1 MQTSTTSDVLT
12 QLRSEW
18 IRLGRSAASRRAMS
32 LLREAAPDE
41 MPPGA
46 RDLGDLVL
54 ALEPR
59 GGLSQLQRARILEVL
74 LAHAGDPTVRRCL
87 LQTLLPGIVS
97 VARKLRFG
105 EGIADDPGTFLS
117 DGLAEASELLCDW
130 AGQRR
135 PYAGPDLLGALRCRM
150 RRRMLSD
157 KRRRTEL
164 TGLPDR
170 VGPQHVDHLAQLA
183 ADLREAADSGVPDTE
198 LVYARCILGFNAAEL
213 AGALGISGSAVKRRL
228 AMVAT
233 PLLA

>member
-1 MQTSTTSDVLT
+1 MQISTNSDVLA
-12 QLRSEW
+12 QLRTEW
-18 IRLGRSAASRRAMS
+18 TRLGRSAASRRALDS
-32 LLREAAPDE
+32 LLAAAPE
-41 MPPGA
+41 EVPSGI

-54 ALEPR
+54 ALEPM

-74 LAHAGDPTVRRCL
+74 LEHAGDPMVRRCL
-87 LQTLLPGIVS
+87 LQTLIPGIVS

-105 EGIADDPGTFLS
+105 EGIADDPGTFLA

-157 KRRRTEL
+157 KQRRSEL

-170 VGPQHVDHLAQLA
+170 LGPQRVDHLAELA
-183 ADLREAADSGVPDTE
+183 ATLREAAAAGIPDTE
-198 LVYARCILGFNAAEL
+198 LVYARCILGVPASEL
-213 AGALGISGSAVKRRL
+213 ADALGISGGAVKRRL
-228 AMVAT
+228 AAVAT
-233 PLLA
+233 PLLS